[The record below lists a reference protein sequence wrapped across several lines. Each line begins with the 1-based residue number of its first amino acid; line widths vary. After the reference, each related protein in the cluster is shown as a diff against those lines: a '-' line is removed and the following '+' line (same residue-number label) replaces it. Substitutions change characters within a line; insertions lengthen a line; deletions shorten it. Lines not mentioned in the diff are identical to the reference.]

1 MTEEEKAVFNAAIT
15 LAKYCKQFGEDCCTG
30 CIFEKEDDDCGIGY
44 PTEFRIPAALCEKK
58 E

>member
-15 LAKYCKQFGEDCCTG
+15 LAKYCTREKDCSG
-30 CIFEKEDDDCGIGY
+30 CILSDADGCDCGVG
-44 PTEFRIPAALCEKK
+44 PPWKFKVPAALCDKK